1 MPEERDPGKGMT
13 IEQALF
19 ARLDAQVAA
28 VGNRIS
34 PEWRREGT
42 TLPALVYSVDSR
54 EPVRSFSGSE
64 DLHSFAITVTT
75 IADTMSSARSV
86 ADAVRAALDTNT
98 AYTSSGTT
106 VACGYLT
113 SEDVERIEDGS
124 GDDDGPRAIQQ
135 GYTVWA
141 TGG

>member
-1 MPEERDPGKGMT
+1 MT

-19 ARLDAQVAA
+19 ARLDDQVAA

-54 EPVRSFSGSE
+54 EPVRTFGGSQ
-64 DLHSFAITVTT
+64 DLHTFTVTVTT

-86 ADAVRAALDTNT
+86 ADAVRAALDTNN

-106 VACGYLT
+106 IACGYLT